1 MSDGRKRVKPSS
13 TAADGAPAP
22 KFPVLRG
29 LRAARAARRRRG
41 LSRTDFYHSLLTV
54 SWPGFFGL
62 IAAAYALFNVA
73 FALLYLAQ
81 DGSIANAKP
90 RSFTDAFFFSV
101 QTMAT
106 IGYGDMRPATFYA
119 NVVVTIEVLLGLIGF
134 ALATGMIFARFSR
147 PTARVMFSDVAVV
160 TRYDGVPT
168 LMFRAANQ
176 RRNRILEAAVNLMLV
191 RNESTAEG
199 QVMRRFY
206 DLKVAR
212 QHNPTFVLTWTVMHP
227 IDDSSPLRN
236 ATTATL
242 RTQGAEIVASISGLD
257 ESFAQTIYARKS
269 YRPDDI
275 RWGWRLTDIIGR
287 TPDGRLTVDYERFH
301 DAEQEPGG

>member
-1 MSDGRKRVKPSS
+1 MRDGRKRVKSPYAVPSE
-13 TAADGAPAP
+13 AAAAR
-22 KFPVLRG
+22 FPLLRG
-29 LRAARAARRRRG
+29 MRAIRAARRRG
-41 LSRTDFYHSLLTV
+41 QSRTDIYHSLLTV
-54 SWPGFFGL
+54 SWAGFFAL
-62 IAAAYALFNVA
+62 AAGVYVLFNAV
-73 FALLYLAQ
+73 FALLYLVRA
-81 DGSIANAKP
+81 GSIANAKP
-90 RSFTDAFFFSV
+90 GSFADAFFFSV

-134 ALATGMIFARFSR
+134 ALATGLIFARFSR

-160 TRYDGVPT
+160 SRYDGVLT

-176 RRNRILEAAVNLMLV
+176 RRNRILEASANLMLV
-191 RNESTAEG
+191 RNEVTAEG

-227 IDDSSPLRN
+227 IDETSPLHK
-236 ATTATL
+236 ASEATL
-242 RTQGAEIVASISGLD
+242 RAQGAEIIASINGLD

-269 YRPDDI
+269 YRPDNI
-275 RWGWRLTDIIGR
+275 RWGWRLIDIIGR
-287 TPDGRLTVDYERFH
+287 TSDGRLTVDYEKFH
-301 DAEQEPGG
+301 DAEEESAS